1 MRENKPKAFN
11 IMDDKDP
18 AFVELH
24 KVLDSFFHQLHSDGV
39 GTRPIRSE
47 IIRQEEEEILWNSGV
62 LGNGSPKQLLNA
74 MFYYCGLNFCLR
86 GGDEHRSLKVSQ
98 FERVV
103 VSDS

>member
-1 MRENKPKAFN
+1 
-11 IMDDKDP
+11 MDDKDP

-62 LGNGSPKQLLNA
+62 LGNGSPKQLYLCTSGNKISK
-74 MFYYCGLNFCLR
+74 
-86 GGDEHRSLKVSQ
+86 EHPLWSLKNLSV
-98 FERVV
+98 
-103 VSDS
+103 